1 MKLFS
6 QLILSSSLIFGVCL
20 TQQCLSRSATA
31 EDTLPEQVTY
41 VNQLTDVQ
49 PTDWAFQ
56 ALQALVDRYDCIVG
70 YPDQKFQGNVLRQAA
85 LRLRSITRYEFAVG
99 LNACLA
105 RLNQLLE
112 STTADVINREDLQT
126 LQRLQKEFAA
136 ELSILR
142 GRVDSLATRTD
153 QFESQQFSTTT
164 KFTGEVVFAVS
175 GAFGDDKAVP
185 AGETPGSRGKVGDNI
200 IFSDRVRSLKVRYLM
215 WSIPLTLYWEV
226 MAEVLFLHLGFAA
239 LSIVKKQVGQALVS
253 VITSTQ
259 PSIWHWFILL
269 VKPTTR
275 LRDLDYLMV
284 PTLP

>member
-20 TQQCLSRSATA
+20 TQQCFSRSATA
-31 EDTLPEQVTY
+31 EDTLPEQVTS

-56 ALQALVDRYDCIVG
+56 ALVDRYGCIVG
-70 YPDQKFQGNVLRQAA
+70 YPDQKFQGN
-85 LRLRSITRYEFAVG
+85 RSITRYEFAVG

-112 STTADVINREDLQT
+112 STTADVIKREDLQT

-164 KFTGEVVFAVS
+164 KFTGEVV
-175 GAFGDDKAVP
+175 
-185 AGETPGSRGKVGDNI
+185 
-200 IFSDRVRSLKVRYLM
+200 
-215 WSIPLTLYWEV
+215 
-226 MAEVLFLHLGFAA
+226 
-239 LSIVKKQVGQALVS
+239 
-253 VITSTQ
+253 
-259 PSIWHWFILL
+259 
-269 VKPTTR
+269 
-275 LRDLDYLMV
+275 LR
-284 PTLP
+284 

>member
-1 MKLFS
+1 M
-6 QLILSSSLIFGVCL
+6 
-20 TQQCLSRSATA
+20 
-31 EDTLPEQVTY
+31 
-41 VNQLTDVQ
+41 Q

-70 YPDQKFQGNVLRQAA
+70 YPDQKFQGNVSRQAA

-99 LNACLA
+99 LNAYLA

-112 STTADVINREDLQT
+112 STTADVIKREDLQT

-175 GAFGDDKAVP
+175 GAFGDDQAVP

-200 IFSDRVRSLKVRYLM
+200 IFSDRVRLIFNTSFTGQDLLRIRFQAGNIPNFREATGTNMARLSFDSDTGNQLILNQLYYQFSIGSGASQFGKNKERKIIRENYSLIN
-215 WSIPLTLYWEV
+215 SGI
-226 MAEVLFLHLGFAA
+226 
-239 LSIVKKQVGQALVS
+239 
-253 VITSTQ
+253 
-259 PSIWHWFILL
+259 
-269 VKPTTR
+269 
-275 LRDLDYLMV
+275 
-284 PTLP
+284 